1 MAILYKYRTLQ
12 NFKNFIDIVVNS
24 RLYAAPYFDLNDPM
38 EGHYLYSASGDLD
51 VGMRDLLKGEKE
63 KLRILSLSRRSD
75 IELMWA
81 HYADGNKGV
90 AIGVEVDQGKH
101 ISRPVVYEGPMVL
114 DPRDLHTNSA
124 IDVLSRKLTAWVYE
138 EEERVFVTQ
147 GQYVGVSVKEV
158 ILGSRM
164 SNQDKSLI
172 KNLVNLLLPYAK
184 VVSQRNGNTLI

>member
-1 MAILYKYRTLQ
+1 
-12 NFKNFIDIVVNS
+12 
-24 RLYAAPYFDLNDPM
+24 M

-101 ISRPVVYEGPMVL
+101 VSRPVVYEGPMVL

-124 IDVLSRKLTAWVYE
+124 IDVLSRKLPAWVYE

-172 KNLVNLLLPYAK
+172 KNLVNLLLPYAR
-184 VVSQRNGNTLI
+184 VISQRNGNNLL